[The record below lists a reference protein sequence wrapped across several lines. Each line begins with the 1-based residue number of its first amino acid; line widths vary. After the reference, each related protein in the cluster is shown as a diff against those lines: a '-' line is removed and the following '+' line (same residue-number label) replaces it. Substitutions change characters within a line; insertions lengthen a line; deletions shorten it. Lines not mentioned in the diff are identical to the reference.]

1 MIHPFYIQLAL
12 LLSGIALIVYLTTR
26 LKVHPFFALSLVSLL
41 LGIGAKLPATEVLGV
56 MKEGFGQ
63 VMKSLGFIIVLGT
76 TLGILLERTGRT
88 TAIANFILRKVGAR
102 HAAFAMSITGFIVGM
117 PIFCDSGFIVLSGLS
132 NSLAR
137 KAGVAAASIS
147 VCLATGLY
155 AVHCLIPPHPGAAA
169 AAGIIGVD
177 FGRVLLF
184 GIPVALPAMLV
195 GYGWAIYA
203 GKASAFSEETESAEG
218 DAPTKHYNLLSSL
231 LPLLVPILLIG
242 LKSFLVR
249 PTQTSWS
256 IQALAFVGD
265 PSIALVI
272 GIILCFMGRGNR
284 NQDTVSAILREAVEK
299 SGGILVIIG
308 AGGAFGHV
316 LAATKIGDHFSDVLP
331 LQHLGILF
339 PFLLTFLLKTAQGSS
354 TVAILTAASLTFPL
368 LPALGMDTE
377 NGKLLCVLAMGGG
390 SMMISHAND
399 AYFWVISRFG
409 GVAMEP
415 MLRVYT
421 VATIGMGLTTLLM
434 VYVLSF
440 VL

>member
-26 LKVHPFFALSLVSLL
+26 LKVHPFFALSLVSVL
-41 LGIGAKLPATEVLGV
+41 LGVGAQLPATEVLV
-56 MKEGFGQ
+56 IMKDGFGQ

-76 TLGILLERTGRT
+76 ALGIMLERTGRT
-88 TAIANFILRKVGAR
+88 TAIAGFILRTVGAR
-102 HAAFAMSITGFIVGM
+102 NAAFAMSITGFVVGM

-137 KAGVAAASIS
+137 KAGLATASVS
-147 VCLATGLY
+147 ACLATGLY

-177 FGRVLLF
+177 FGRVLLL

-195 GYGWAIYA
+195 GYGWAVYA
-203 GKASAFSEETESAEG
+203 GKSAAFSEETESVEAEV
-218 DAPTKHYNLLSSL
+218 PPKHYGVLSSL

-242 LKSFLVR
+242 LKSFLVT
-249 PTQTSWS
+249 PTQTSS
-256 IQALAFVGD
+256 FAQVLAFVGD

-272 GIILCFMGRGNR
+272 GLVLCFIGKGNR
-284 NQDTVSAILREAVEK
+284 DRETVSVMFREAVEK

-316 LAATKIGDHFSDVLP
+316 LAATKIGDHFSEVLP

-409 GVAMEP
+409 GVAMAP
-415 MLRVYT
+415 MLKVYT

-434 VYVLSF
+434 VYLLSF
-440 VL
+440 IL